1 MSAGAAWA
9 LAGAAW
15 AAVLAAIYDRR
26 TAPNRPG
33 GQSTDFQRIAPHV
46 ERAAELAE
54 EIRELDDLRISLEI
68 SAPRE
73 RARPIKLEWANVNG
87 ERLHRASIFC
97 DGQQSTAA
105 LLQSVEA
112 ERRELLRALLREIA
126 GAFWGTAVTQ
136 ATTETR
142 RRSIETE
149 AETDAEQ

>member
-1 MSAGAAWA
+1 MSAAAAWA

-15 AAVLAAIYDRR
+15 TFVAAAIYDRR

-33 GQSTDFQRIAPHV
+33 GQSSDFTRISPHV
-46 ERAAELAE
+46 ERAAELAA
-54 EIRELDDLRISLEI
+54 EIKELDDLRTTLEI
-68 SAPRE
+68 TAPRE
-73 RARPIKLEWANVNG
+73 RARPVRLEWATTAG

-105 LLQSVEA
+105 LLRSVEA
-112 ERRELLRALLREIA
+112 ERTELLRALLREVC
-126 GAFWGTAVTQ
+126 GAYYGTAVTQ

-142 RRSIETE
+142 RPRYETE

>member
-1 MSAGAAWA
+1 MSAAAAWA

-15 AAVLAAIYDRR
+15 TFVAAAIYDRR
-26 TAPNRPG
+26 TAPSRPG
-33 GQSTDFQRIAPHV
+33 GQSADFVRVAPHV
-46 ERAAELAE
+46 ERAAELAA
-54 EIRELDDLRISLEI
+54 EIKELDDLRISLEL

-73 RARPIKLEWANVNG
+73 RARPVRLEWATTAG

-105 LLQSVEA
+105 LLRSVEA
-112 ERRELLRALLREIA
+112 ERRELLRALLREVC
-126 GAFWGTAVTQ
+126 GAYYGTAVTQ

-149 AETDAEQ
+149 ASTDAE